1 MKRRKLKATLHPR
14 SNLRVTL
21 ILCLLTCL
29 CVCQDVFGQQAVKTA
44 VPAKFTVGDFVYSAE
59 GRRDPF
65 EATYLTRIK
74 KSRESS
80 SVKKGYELEEL
91 KLVGTLKTDKGR
103 FAMMED
109 MQGRGILFKKGD
121 FLNNSLW
128 VTDVQE
134 GRVVLAYKLRGDT
147 RNINIDI
154 PRK

>member
-1 MKRRKLKATLHPR
+1 MSKSKLRVVLSPK
-14 SNLRVTL
+14 SNLAV
-21 ILCLLTCL
+21 ILLPALLA
-29 CVCQDVFGQQAVKTA
+29 CVFACHDAFGQIGVKTA
-44 VPAKFTVGDFVYSAE
+44 PKFAVGDFVYSAE

-65 EATYLTRIK
+65 EAVYLTRVK
-74 KSRESS
+74 KSNESAT
-80 SVKKGYELEEL
+80 VKKGYELEEL
-91 KLVGTLKTDKGR
+91 KLVGTLKTDRGR

-109 MQGRGILFKKGD
+109 RQGRGILFKKGD

-134 GRVVLAYKLRGDT
+134 GRVVLAYKLKGDT

>member
-1 MKRRKLKATLHPR
+1 MSKSKLRAVLSPK
-14 SNLRVTL
+14 SNLAV
-21 ILCLLTCL
+21 ILLPVLLA
-29 CVCQDVFGQQAVKTA
+29 CVFACHDAFAQAAVKTT
-44 VPAKFTVGDFVYSAE
+44 PKFAVGDFVYSAE

-65 EATYLTRIK
+65 EAVYLTRVK
-74 KSRESS
+74 KSRESAT
-80 SVKKGYELEEL
+80 VKKGYELEEL

-134 GRVVLAYKLRGDT
+134 GRVVLAYKLKGDT

>member
-1 MKRRKLKATLHPR
+1 MSKSKLRAVLSPK
-14 SNLRVTL
+14 SNLAV
-21 ILCLLTCL
+21 ILLPALLA
-29 CVCQDVFGQQAVKTA
+29 CVFACHDAFAQAAVKTA
-44 VPAKFTVGDFVYSAE
+44 PKFSVGDFVYSAE

-65 EATYLTRIK
+65 EAVYLTRVK
-74 KSRESS
+74 KSRESAT
-80 SVKKGYELEEL
+80 VKKGYELEEL

-134 GRVVLAYKLRGDT
+134 GRVVLAYKLKGDT

>member
-1 MKRRKLKATLHPR
+1 MSKSKLRAVLSPK
-14 SNLRVTL
+14 SNLAV
-21 ILCLLTCL
+21 ILLPALLA
-29 CVCQDVFGQQAVKTA
+29 CVFACHDTFGQEAVKTA
-44 VPAKFTVGDFVYSAE
+44 PKFAVGDFVYSAE

-65 EATYLTRIK
+65 EAVYLTRVK
-74 KSRESS
+74 KSRESAT
-80 SVKKGYELEEL
+80 VKKGYELEEL

-134 GRVVLAYKLRGDT
+134 GRVVLAYKLKGDT

>member
-1 MKRRKLKATLHPR
+1 MNESKPRPAVRRLT
-14 SNLRVTL
+14 NLVASL
-21 ILCLLTCL
+21 SLALVVGSYTCH
-29 CVCQDVFGQQAVKTA
+29 DVFGQATVKSP
-44 VPAKFTVGDFVYSAE
+44 PAEKFSVGDFVYSAE

-65 EATYLTRIK
+65 EAVYLTKVK
-74 KSRESS
+74 KNRESGS
-80 SVKKGYELEEL
+80 IKKGYELEEL

-121 FLNNSLW
+121 FLNSSLW

-134 GRVVLAYKLRGDT
+134 GRVALAYKLKGDT
-147 RNINIDI
+147 RSINIDI